1 MIKDSVGNRLNEGH
15 FVDVKLPGGI
25 TSLRGRIKSMNEGRI
40 TRIGGTRSDANGTIQ
55 PGLIT
60 IEILLPVE
68 VDPRSN
74 QAPAILRAW
83 DPTGED
89 LKAAEAEKQLV

>member
-1 MIKDSVGNRLNEGH
+1 VIKDSVGNRLNEGH

-25 TSLRGRIKSMNEGRI
+25 TSLRGRIKSMDEGRI
-40 TRIGGTRSDANGTIQ
+40 TRIGGSHARENGSLQ

-74 QAPAILRAW
+74 IAPAILRAW

-89 LKAAEAEKQLV
+89 LKAAEAEKQTV